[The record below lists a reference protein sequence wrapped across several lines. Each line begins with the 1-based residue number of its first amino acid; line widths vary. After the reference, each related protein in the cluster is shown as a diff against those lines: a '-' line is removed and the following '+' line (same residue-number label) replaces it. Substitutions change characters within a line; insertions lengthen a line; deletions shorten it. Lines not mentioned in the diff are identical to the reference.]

1 MPLAPPPIDTR
12 TYRQLVDETL
22 ARVPVHTPEWT
33 NFTSADP
40 GVTLVQLFAFLT
52 ESLLYRAN
60 QIPERNRAKFL
71 QLLGVPLRTASD
83 SRGLVT
89 FANERGALESRTLQG
104 DLELVAG
111 EMPFRTISGLDV
123 LPVEARLFTKR
134 SAEPTEAML
143 DYYALLYA
151 SYGSAL
157 PGGLSYYQTVPF
169 DPAQGPIDLAD
180 TVDRSLWIALLG
192 RPADAMTGAPDPWIK
207 VREILGGRTLSLGL
221 APTTQ
226 VELVT
231 AAPGQPVV
239 TSELLAFELPQPTA
253 DGSLLFD
260 ATGKPQPSY
269 RRLAARA
276 DFDPLT
282 APGVV
287 QLSLPAADGLV
298 SWRNLDPLESG
309 VGDLP
314 PALDDTALDAR
325 LVTWLRV
332 RATGAAKVRLRWAG
346 INAVFAH
353 QRTRVR
359 AERLADGDGTP
370 DQVRRLAHAP
380 VLADGVTITSVAADE
395 ETVWSPV
402 DDLLAAA
409 PEVPLPGAEIPQA
422 GANVFLLDAEAGTIT
437 FGDGLAGRRPP
448 AGARLYARYNHSEGA
463 EGNIGA
469 GAIKAG
475 PLVPAGFTAT
485 NPLPTWG
492 GSDAE
497 TVVDGEKQVR
507 RMLQHR
513 DRLVTADDFRA
524 IARRTPGVEIGRV
537 EVLPAW
543 HPALAP
549 AAIGAA
555 PGAVT
560 LLAIPRNDPA
570 HPDAP
575 RADRRFLD
583 AICRYCDPRRLVTTE
598 LLLTGAV
605 YKPIWISVG
614 IEVAGGLSIAEITEA
629 VGQRVRAA
637 LSPLPPVDTTLDD
650 QELALYAPEGD
661 PAIRGWPLNRD
672 VHQGA
677 LLAEV
682 ARVSGVVQVTGVQL
696 ALGNGGPVASV
707 PIDGIELPELVGL
720 SVVAGDPVDLE
731 ILRGDASAGP
741 ASDAPPRLPVP
752 VAAETC

>member
-1 MPLAPPPIDTR
+1 VPLAPPPIDTR
-12 TYRQLVDETL
+12 SYRQLVDETL

-60 QIPERNRAKFL
+60 QVPDRNRAKFL
-71 QLLGVPLRTASD
+71 QLLGVPLRTATE

-89 FANERGALESRTLQG
+89 FANERGALEARTLPG
-104 DLELVAG
+104 DVELVAG
-111 EMPFRTISGLDV
+111 EMPFRTTAALDV

-134 SAEPTEAML
+134 AADPAGAVK
-143 DYYALLYA
+143 DYYSLLYA
-151 SYGSAL
+151 SYDRDLAD
-157 PGGLSYYQTVPF
+157 GLSFYETVAF
-169 DPAQGPIDLAD
+169 DPAQGPVDLAD

-192 RPADAMTGAPDPWIK
+192 RPADALTGAPDPWAR
-207 VREILGGRTLSLGL
+207 VREALGGRTLSLGL
-221 APTTQ
+221 APTTE
-226 VELVT
+226 VELVV
-231 AAPGQPVV
+231 AQPGQPVV
-239 TSELLAFELPQPTA
+239 TADLLAFEMPQPAA

-260 ATGKPQPSY
+260 AEGRPEPGY

-276 DFDPLT
+276 AFDPLT
-282 APGVV
+282 APGIV
-287 QLSLPAADGLV
+287 QLTLPPADGLTR
-298 SWRNLDPLESG
+298 WRTLDPLESG

-314 PALDDTALDAR
+314 PTLDDTALDAR

-346 INAVFAH
+346 INAAFAH

-370 DQVRRLAHAP
+370 DQVRRLSRAP
-380 VLADGVTITSVAADE
+380 VLAQGVEITVAGTDE
-395 ETVWSPV
+395 DTLWTPI

-409 PEVPLPGAEIPQA
+409 PEVPVPGVEAHPA
-422 GANVFLLDAEAGTIT
+422 SANVFLLDAEAGAIT

-448 AGARLYARYNHSEGA
+448 PGARLYARYDYSQGV
-463 EGNIGA
+463 EGNVGA

-475 PLVPAGFTAT
+475 PLVPAGYTAT

-497 TVVDGEKQVR
+497 SVADGEKQVR

-513 DRLVTADDFRA
+513 DRLVTADDFRV
-524 IARRTPGVEIGRV
+524 IARRTPGVEIGRI

-549 AAIGAA
+549 AATGAA
-555 PGAVT
+555 PGVVT
-560 LLAIPRNDPA
+560 LLAIPAHDPTY
-570 HPDAP
+570 PDAP

-598 LLLTGAV
+598 LVLTGAV
-605 YKPIWISVG
+605 YKPVWVSVG
-614 IEVAGGLSIAEITEA
+614 IEVAGGLSIADVTDA
-629 VGQRVRAA
+629 VASRIRAA
-637 LSPLPPVDTTLDD
+637 LSPLPPAGTALAD
-650 QELALYAPEGD
+650 QEAALYAPEGD
-661 PAIRGWPLNRD
+661 PALRGWPLNRD

-682 ARVSGVVQVTGVQL
+682 ARVAGVVQVTGVQI
-696 ALGNGGPVASV
+696 ALGNGGAVTSV
-707 PIDGIELPELVGL
+707 PIDGVELPELAGL
-720 SVVAGDPVDLE
+720 SVVAGDPIDLQV
-731 ILRGDASAGP
+731 LRGDAGTATPG
-741 ASDAPPRLPVP
+741 DAPPRLPVP
-752 VAAETC
+752 VVAETC